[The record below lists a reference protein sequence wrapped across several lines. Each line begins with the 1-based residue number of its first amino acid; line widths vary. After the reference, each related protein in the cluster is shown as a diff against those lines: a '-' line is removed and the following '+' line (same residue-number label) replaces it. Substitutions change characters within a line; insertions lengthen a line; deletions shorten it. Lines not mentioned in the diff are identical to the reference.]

1 MKYTD
6 KQKER
11 IEHSKKVVWFYK
23 KPELKKRTTLQELK
37 DRKAGRGSKK

>member
-11 IEHSKKVVWFYK
+11 IEHSKKVAFFHA

-37 DRKAGRGSKK
+37 ERKANRGSKK